1 MKQYLT
7 DSWLLLAFIVG
18 FTLLVGASS
27 CATHAPANLSPEA
40 QQAWYGTRVIK
51 ALDVLRDTAIEAN
64 AQTPPLLSEAVT
76 RRIVQTHASAL
87 QTVRD
92 APRGW
97 QMTVS
102 TALTELERR
111 LPRPEAAIVHPYL
124 ELTRTLVKE
133 FPHD

>member
-7 DSWLLLAFIVG
+7 ESWLLVATLVAL
-18 FTLLVGASS
+18 TLLIGASS

-40 QQAWYGTRVIK
+40 QKAWYGTRVIK

-76 RRIVQTHASAL
+76 RQIVQTHASVL
-87 QTVRD
+87 QIVRD
-92 APRGW
+92 APNGW
-97 QMTVS
+97 QTSVT

-111 LPRPEAAIVHPYL
+111 LPPPEAAIVQPYL

-133 FPHD
+133 FPK